1 MAEPADR
8 EDRTEEPTQR
18 RLDDARRRGE
28 LPVARDVHHAAFF
41 AAAAA
46 IAVTAPHW
54 AGAELVP
61 VLRALLARSAAS
73 LPGPD
78 ALAGRLGEVGRAL
91 ASALAWPVLA
101 VLGAVVASA
110 LLQGGIAW
118 STEALAPKAERL
130 SPLAGAKRLFG
141 VTALVEFGKTLLKV
155 VLAGAAVVVAL
166 RPRWPVVEQAAAM
179 PLPATLVTLGELLVR
194 ALAAVAAVLAVLAVL
209 DTIHRRFAYRR
220 RLMMT
225 RQEVK
230 DDLRQTEGDPI
241 VKQRLRA
248 LRMQRARR
256 RMMAQ
261 VPKATVVVTN
271 PTHYAVALRYEP
283 SMAAPVVVA
292 KGTDRVALR
301 IREVARAHGVPVMEN
316 PPLAR
321 ALHRQVE
328 LDAAI
333 PPELYKAVAE
343 LIAIVMRMGRRPAGG

>member
-1 MAEPADR
+1 MAEPSDR

-28 LPVARDVHHAAFF
+28 LPIARDVHHAAFF
-41 AAAAA
+41 AAATA
-46 IAVTAPHW
+46 IAATAPHW

-61 VLRALLARSAAS
+61 VLRALLAHAATGV
-73 LPGPD
+73 PGPD
-78 ALAGRLGEVGRAL
+78 ALALRLGEAGRAVVQ
-91 ASALAWPVLA
+91 ALLWPAVAVLA
-101 VLGAVVASA
+101 AVVASA

-118 STEALAPKAERL
+118 STEALAPKAERI
-130 SPLAGAKRLFG
+130 SPLAGARRLFG
-141 VTALVEFGKTLLKV
+141 ATALVEFAKTLLKV
-155 VLAGAAVVVAL
+155 VVAGTAVVLAV
-166 RPRWPVVEQAAAM
+166 RPYWPVVEQAAAM
-179 PLPATLVTLGELLVR
+179 TLPATLVTLGALLVR
-194 ALAAVAAVLAVLAVL
+194 ALAAVAAVLAVLALL
-209 DTIHRRFAYRR
+209 DTVHRRFAHRR

-230 DDLRQTEGDPI
+230 DDLRQAEGDPI

-248 LRMQRARR
+248 LRLQRARR

-271 PTHYAVALRYEP
+271 PTHYAVALRYDP

-292 KGTDRVALR
+292 KGTDRIALK
-301 IREVARAHGVPVMEN
+301 IREIARAHGVPVMEN

-328 LDAAI
+328 IDAAI

-343 LIAIVMRMGRRPAGG
+343 LIAVVMRMGRRPAGG